1 MMQETL
7 EKLRAFPPRLAA
19 ATEGLSEAQLT
30 RLEREGGWSVADV
43 IAHLGDLELVY
54 AVRIRTI
61 VAGAGET
68 PLAALAQNDWVERV
82 HRREPVSELLERFE
96 FERRHN
102 LAFIDRLSGE
112 ELERRG
118 IHPQYGSISV
128 RDAVQ
133 RLVNHDAKHFA
144 QLERIKATL

>member
-1 MMQETL
+1 MQETL
-7 EKLRAFPPRLAA
+7 EKLRAFPARLAA
-19 ATEGLSEAQLT
+19 ATEGLAEAQLT
-30 RLEREGGWSVADV
+30 KLEKAGGWSVADV
-43 IAHLGDLELVY
+43 VAHLGDLELVY

-68 PLAALAQNDWVERV
+68 PLPALAQNDWVERV
-82 HRREPVSELLERFE
+82 HRREPVSELLERFT

-102 LAFIDRLSGE
+102 LAFIERLDDE

-128 RDAVQ
+128 RDAAE
-133 RLVNHDAKHFA
+133 RMVNHDAKHFA
-144 QLERIKATL
+144 QLERIKEKL